1 MKSYLGLGGLIGR
14 IVNFWI
20 RDIHPSQYGCIC
32 PIDTPKG
39 INIGLIGSLAI
50 HVRIGHWG
58 FLEIPFYES
67 FEGGK
72 KNLLVEEDLLGIRH
86 EAKEI
91 GKKNDLSCI
100 ILYNIEC
107 YQYIDQMIQCKQKFL
122 NS

>member
-1 MKSYLGLGGLIGR
+1 MKSYLGLGGFIGR

-58 FLEIPFYES
+58 FLESPFYES
-67 FEGGK
+67 FEEGK
-72 KNLLVEEDLLGIRH
+72 KKPTSGGSIFGYEISILVNMDVFAQLTHLKESILDLL
-86 EAKEI
+86 
-91 GKKNDLSCI
+91 DP
-100 ILYNIEC
+100 
-107 YQYIDQMIQCKQKFL
+107 
-122 NS
+122 